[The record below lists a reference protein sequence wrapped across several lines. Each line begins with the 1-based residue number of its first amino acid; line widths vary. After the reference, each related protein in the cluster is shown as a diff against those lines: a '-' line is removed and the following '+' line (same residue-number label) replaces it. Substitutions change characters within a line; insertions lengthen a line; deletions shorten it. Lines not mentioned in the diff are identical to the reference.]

1 MPLWFY
7 WKYCRD
13 EFKLLSRSLW
23 TTCSRELGSFY
34 EFVCEVY
41 KQPYKPIKSCESCV
55 TCAGHYCPYHA
66 SRSTTTSNG
75 GKPGYDANG
84 SVNGNPSTTSTVSIV
99 NRIPIP
105 KPNEY
110 GNFSCP
116 ISGLSCGIDACKE
129 FCAESS
135 SVNTKA

>member
-1 MPLWFY
+1 MSLWFY
-7 WKYCRD
+7 WKYYRD

-23 TTCSRELGSFY
+23 TTCSRELVSFY
-34 EFVCEVY
+34 EFVREVY
-41 KQPYKPIKSCESCV
+41 NQPYKPVKSCESCV

-66 SRSTTTSNG
+66 SRSATTSND
-75 GKPGYDANG
+75 GKSCDDANG
-84 SVNGNPSTTSTVSIV
+84 SGNGGSSNTVSIV
-99 NRIPIP
+99 KRIPIP
-105 KPNEY
+105 KPNEL

-116 ISGLSCGIDACKE
+116 VNNLSCGIDSCKE